1 MEHDI
6 SRNQR
11 ILMAMQEKL
20 ASLLEFAEKVNI
32 VMEECIEA
40 EESNDTE
47 AEMRIVR
54 EIDMLDQEVDELVA
68 SVSQAEMDEMAHALG
83 PEALERNVAWLME
96 CRARLDDLVEEY
108 ESAMHKEH
116 DLEHAVRL
124 RQDIKKLGHD
134 LVRGHRQKASLIRSG
149 WLLS

>member
-1 MEHDI
+1 MERGK
-6 SRNQR
+6 SRSQR

-20 ASLLEFAEKVNI
+20 ASMMEFAEKVNI
-32 VMEECIEA
+32 IMEECIEA
-40 EESNDTE
+40 EENNDAE

-54 EIDMLDQEVDELVA
+54 EIDMLDQDVDELVA

-83 PEALERNVAWLME
+83 PEALEQNVAWLTK
-96 CRARLDDLVEEY
+96 CRKRLDDLVEEY
-108 ESAMHKEH
+108 EGAMHKEH

-134 LVRGHRQKASLIRSG
+134 LVRGRR
-149 WLLS
+149 

>member
-1 MEHDI
+1 MERGR
-6 SRNQR
+6 SRSQN
-11 ILMAMQEKL
+11 ILMGMQEKL

-40 EESNDTE
+40 EENNDTE

-54 EIDMLDQEVDELVA
+54 EIDMLDQEVDELVS
-68 SVSQAEMDEMAHALG
+68 SVSQREMDEMAHALG

-96 CRARLDDLVEEY
+96 CRQRLDNLVAEY
-108 ESAMHKEH
+108 EAAMHKEH

-124 RQDIKKLGHD
+124 RQDIKMLGHD
-134 LVRGHRQKASLIRSG
+134 LVRGHT
-149 WLLS
+149 